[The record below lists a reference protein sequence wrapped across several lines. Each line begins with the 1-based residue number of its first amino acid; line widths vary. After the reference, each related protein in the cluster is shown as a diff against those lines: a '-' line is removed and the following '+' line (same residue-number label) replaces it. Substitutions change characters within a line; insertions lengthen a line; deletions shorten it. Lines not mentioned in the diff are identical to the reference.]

1 LARNANENFSPQR
14 GEFDSPSAI
23 STRDF
28 RHQEAGTAPEK
39 VLTRT
44 FYRKTADSAR
54 LASPQREVLAT
65 GRHKKLGEEYRRKP
79 PAIRW
84 WIRLAGHRT
93 SKRFLP
99 QGGASGAR
107 RSCTVPSYRPPI
119 GHGPSIERHRRY
131 HANHLSLLRDPAP
144 LRAGSQVSW
153 FLLREPT
160 SPREESPA
168 PPPWLPSPRGAGG
181 GGD

>member
-1 LARNANENFSPQR
+1 MACFQPTRRRNAPVGGPAWTAPLAKSFPTQDGGSDSLGTAPERGSRHKAAQTMPQAVSTGACRHMTAGLDRSHYLSERCLPPRGVKSLARNANENFSPQR

-84 WIRLAGHRT
+84 
-93 SKRFLP
+93 
-99 QGGASGAR
+99 
-107 RSCTVPSYRPPI
+107 
-119 GHGPSIERHRRY
+119 
-131 HANHLSLLRDPAP
+131 
-144 LRAGSQVSW
+144 
-153 FLLREPT
+153 
-160 SPREESPA
+160 
-168 PPPWLPSPRGAGG
+168 
-181 GGD
+181 